1 VTEDDASLQPG
12 GTGHGG
18 DLRGEVVA
26 RVVGSGGEVGVHV
39 DGDAVLLGEV
49 EDVADVVAAA
59 VDVVLGVAARPEDVG
74 TTGQGLDEQVAGAG
88 TGGQALLGERDDL
101 DRDPVGP
108 LLPELEQDV
117 EARQA
122 DGRIDVDGG
131 AEARGPGPVGAC
143 EDVDRPGADVGG
155 GEGRLALGGA
165 GDGVIE
171 GADDLGAEHRLVEVQ
186 VGLDQ
191 TRQDE
196 APGAVE
202 DGDSRAPFEVR
213 PLRGDAAAGDG
224 DVAGAR
230 GVARADVGQEVGV
243 ASSHERSVPATSS
256 AGSWPRRKSRA
267 V

>member
-1 VTEDDASLQPG
+1 M
-12 GTGHGG
+12 
-18 DLRGEVVA
+18 A

-49 EDVADVVAAA
+49 EDVADVVPAA
-59 VDVVLGVAARPEDVG
+59 VDVLLGVAARPEDVG

-88 TGGQALLGERDDL
+88 TGDDPLLRECDDL
-101 DRDPVGP
+101 DGDPVGP

-122 DGRIDVDGG
+122 DGRI
-131 AEARGPGPVGAC
+131 
-143 EDVDRPGADVGG
+143 DVGG

-171 GADDLGAEHRLVEVQ
+171 GADDLGAEDRLVEVQ

-213 PLRGDAAAGDG
+213 PP
-224 DVAGAR
+224 AR
-230 GVARADVGQEVGV
+230 
-243 ASSHERSVPATSS
+243 
-256 AGSWPRRKSRA
+256 
-267 V
+267 